1 MTDSAAVRSLRRRRR
16 TVRALAPV
24 LVLAVGTAGGTAYA
38 YWSAEGA
45 GTATVKSTTAQPLVV
60 AARAAVAA
68 DLYPGRTVG
77 LGFTLSNPNIYPV
90 ELTTLTGL
98 AITSDDEVSCP
109 GGTYLSVPPEVTT
122 GLSAGGYVL
131 PTPIPVAAEASGTA
145 AELAGL
151 VTMSTSA
158 PDGCQGRTFTVELA
172 FSGTQT

>member
-1 MTDSAAVRSLRRRRR
+1 MTDPVAVRSLRRRRR

-45 GTATVKSTTAQPLVV
+45 GAAEVKSTTAQPLVV
-60 AARAAVAA
+60 SASATVAA
-68 DLYPGRTVG
+68 NLYPGRTVG
-77 LGFTLSNPNIYPV
+77 LGFTLSNPNIYRV

-98 AITSDDEVSCP
+98 AITSDDEAACP
-109 GGTYLSVPPEVTT
+109 GGTHLSVPPEVTT

-131 PTPIPVAAEASGTA
+131 PSPIPVAAEASGTA
-145 AELAGL
+145 AEIADL
-151 VTMSTSA
+151 VTMSTTS
-158 PDGCQGRTFTVELA
+158 PTGCQGRTFTVELA